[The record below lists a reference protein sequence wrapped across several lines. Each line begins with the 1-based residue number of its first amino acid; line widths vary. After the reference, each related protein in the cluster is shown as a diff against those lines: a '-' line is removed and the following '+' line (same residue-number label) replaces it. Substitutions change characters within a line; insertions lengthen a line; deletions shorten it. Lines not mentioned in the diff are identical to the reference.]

1 MAVTW
6 IPGELNNMQIE
17 WLTIEAICP
26 VSDSKELLSSK
37 IRAVTKDLTG
47 GGYFD
52 DFKLRLN
59 LTNEKITGSEKIFL
73 PVEESVGDIE
83 LPVFGAVVDAQI
95 FAAHIVPKSTITG
108 NTSGPMVLELVNK
121 NTGDTI
127 CTKTFI
133 TGADAIEYEVTDFG
147 PVDDTAGAIDLGY
160 GVSFKKTGTM
170 TLPECLIIIEWD
182 LR

>member
-1 MAVTW
+1 MVW
-6 IPGELNNMQIE
+6 VVGELNNLAIE
-17 WLTIEAICP
+17 WLAIEAICP
-26 VSDSKELLSSK
+26 VSDSKELLSTK
-37 IRAVTKDLTG
+37 IRAVTKNLTG

-73 PVEESVGDIE
+73 PIEESAGDTE
-83 LPVFGAVVDAQI
+83 FPVFGAVVDAQI
-95 FAAHIVPKSTITG
+95 VAAHIVPKSTITG
-108 NTSGPMVLELVNK
+108 NTGSPMVLELVNK

-133 TGADAIEYEVTDFG
+133 TGTNAPAYEVTDFG
-147 PVDDTAGAIDLGY
+147 PADADAGEIDFGY
-160 GVSFKKTGTM
+160 GVSLRKTGGM
-170 TLPECLIIIEWD
+170 TLPECLIIVEWN